1 MAAPITAPACRR
13 AFRTRRPASS
23 VFHAFTSGQRGAL
36 NTATPTARPGRHRHA
51 WPRTLLIVFAFFWLA
66 LAIRPWFRQDW
77 LLENLVVF
85 VVVPLFAFTSKR
97 LRFSNLAYTLL
108 FVFLCV
114 HEIGAHYT
122 YSLVPY
128 DKAVQALT
136 GQSLDALLGL
146 RRNHFDRLV
155 HFLFG
160 LLLLPL
166 AVELFQAQAPP
177 RGVWQWLM
185 PVLFLQGLSATYE
198 LIEWLAASVFGGDL
212 GQAYVGTQGDVWDAQ
227 RDMALALL
235 GAVIAQLILML
246 CRGIRGGVPDRRA
259 GHAERP

>member
-1 MAAPITAPACRR
+1 M
-13 AFRTRRPASS
+13 
-23 VFHAFTSGQRGAL
+23 
-36 NTATPTARPGRHRHA
+36 
-51 WPRTLLIVFAFFWLA
+51 VFALFWLA
-66 LAIRPWFRQDW
+66 LAIHPSFRQDW

-85 VVVPLFAFTSKR
+85 VVVPLFAFTVNR

-114 HEIGAHYT
+114 HEIGAHCT

-128 DKAVQALT
+128 DQAVRALT
-136 GQSLDALLGL
+136 GQSLDALLGF
-146 RRNHFDRLV
+146 RRNHYDRLV

-166 AVELFQAQAPP
+166 VVELFQAQAPP
-177 RGVWQWLM
+177 RGVWRWLM
-185 PVLFLQGLSATYE
+185 PVLFLQGLSAVYE

-212 GQAYVGTQGDVWDAQ
+212 GQAYIGTQGDVWDAQ

-235 GAVIAQLILML
+235 GAVIAQLMLMPW
-246 CRGIRGGVPDRRA
+246 RERRRIAA
-259 GHAERP
+259 G